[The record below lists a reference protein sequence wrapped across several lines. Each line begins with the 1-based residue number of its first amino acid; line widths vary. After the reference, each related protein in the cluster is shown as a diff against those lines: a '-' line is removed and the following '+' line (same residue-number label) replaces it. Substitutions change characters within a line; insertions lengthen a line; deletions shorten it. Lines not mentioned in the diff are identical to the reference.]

1 MKKKVLSM
9 LMAAVMALSLAA
21 CGGGTTGSG
30 TASTGASEAGGEKVL
45 LVGLGGDPTSF
56 NPDANT
62 DDYAYHVARNLYSG
76 LLTLNNNEEIIPD
89 LAESWEISEDNLTY
103 TFHLR
108 QGVKWHDGEPFTSA
122 DVKFTYEKIIE
133 ENGYLAGD
141 LPWWTPWSAPM
152 TTPSS
157 SP

>member
-62 DDYAYHVARNLYSG
+62 DDYAYHVACNLYSG

-122 DVKFTYEKIIE
+122 EDRKSTRL
-133 ENGYLAGD
+133 N
-141 LPWWTPWSAPM
+141 
-152 TTPSS
+152 SS
-157 SP
+157 HVSISYAVFCLKKKKQETNKTVYR